1 MVNRDVRRGKKCLQG
16 VEEIIDG
23 LITLYI
29 SLSFAIDQVESL
41 KAIKL
46 LARVYKIPHYS
57 FL

>member
-1 MVNRDVRRGKKCLQG
+1 MVNRDVRRRKKHLEG
-16 VEEIIDG
+16 LEEITDG

-29 SLSFAIDQVESL
+29 SLSFAIYQVESL

-46 LARVYKIPHYS
+46 LARVYKILHYS